1 MTPFAN
7 SMVEEK
13 FNSYPDDMRKKL
25 LALRALVYEV
35 ANNEESIENIE
46 ETLKWNEPSFITQYG
61 SPLRIDWKKS
71 KPYQYSMY
79 FNCKT
84 KLVETFRELFSD
96 RLSFEGNREIVFK
109 EHEVVDVEALK
120 YCVLLSL
127 TYHKR
132 KHLHMLDG

>member
-1 MTPFAN
+1 MQQ
-7 SMVEEK
+7 V
-13 FNSYPDDMRKKL
+13 
-25 LALRALVYEV
+25 LRMLKRA
-35 ANNEESIENIE
+35 
-46 ETLKWNEPSFITQYG
+46 LKWNEASFITQYE

-120 YCVLLSL
+120 
-127 TYHKR
+127 
-132 KHLHMLDG
+132 

>member
-1 MTPFAN
+1 MTPFT
-7 SMVEEK
+7 SSIVEEK

-61 SPLRIDWKKS
+61 SPLRVNWKKS

-79 FNCKT
+79 FNQKIGTRLMLWIYDYAKQNDCIASELNCYIGNQQAHRFWEKEGYEVIT
-84 KLVETFRELFSD
+84 SHFQKKLNKV
-96 RLSFEGNREIVFK
+96 
-109 EHEVVDVEALK
+109 
-120 YCVLLSL
+120 
-127 TYHKR
+127 
-132 KHLHMLDG
+132 